1 MRRRA
6 TLLLGG
12 GTFCVALAGFLLLGL
27 EATGHEERVLVVA
40 RNLGAGTVVQATTAD
55 LSARGELVKV
65 GDAASAGDL
74 IPQADY
80 ASVAG
85 STLLV
90 PLRRG
95 ELLLRHDLEPP
106 GRSTARQVSLRLAG
120 FPAGLQAGQRVDL
133 FAVSGSQTGAVAPSA
148 DLCGDPAS
156 AGCIEPLAAGVL
168 VRVADP
174 STQTIVIAVPPAVVT
189 QWLFMDATQLLWAV
203 PAGSLVCPSAEVPVS
218 DPAAALAAIRLG
230 AAAAPRSPCR
240 PALGSVGRASLPAVP
255 AGRPGGG

>member
-1 MRRRA
+1 M
-6 TLLLGG
+6 
-12 GTFCVALAGFLLLGL
+12 ALAGFLLLGL

-40 RNLGAGTVVQATTAD
+40 RNLGAGTVMQATTAD
-55 LSARGELVKV
+55 LSTRGELVTV
-65 GDAASAGDL
+65 GDAASLGDL

-95 ELLLRHDLEPP
+95 ELLLRHDLQPP
-106 GRSTARQVSLRLAG
+106 GRSIARQVSLRLAG
-120 FPAGLQAGQRVDL
+120 FPGGLQAGQRVDL
-133 FAVSGSQTGAVAPSA
+133 FAVSGSQTGTVAPSA

-168 VRVADP
+168 VRAVDP
-174 STQTIVIAVPPAVVT
+174 ATQTIEIAVPPAVVS

-203 PAGSLVCPSAEVPVS
+203 PAGPMVCPTAEVPVS
-218 DPAAALAAIRLG
+218 DPSAALAGIHLG
-230 AAAAPRSPCR
+230 SPPVPPAPCK
-240 PALGSVGRASLPAVP
+240 PALGAVGRASLPAVP
-255 AGRPGGG
+255 AGRSGGG